1 METQLGAV
9 IYIILFLLFCGVME
23 WRTRVLNASVDKA
36 INDLTETNKQ
46 IQQAVKNMR
55 K

>member
-1 METQLGAV
+1 METQLGAI

-23 WRTRVLNASVDKA
+23 WRTRVLNSRVNKA
-36 INDLTETNKQ
+36 IDDLRETNERIRQ
-46 IQQAVKNMR
+46 VVKDIR